1 MKFEY
6 IVLIVLLVILA
17 SHIFLNK
24 SVNFQGKL
32 VKLSQELGDFPR
44 PQISRGFQQL
54 SKQQVKD
61 PLYTQVEGK
70 IDEAAKYVFSLDNV
84 YSDIFIFN

>member
-6 IVLIVLLVILA
+6 IVLIVLLVILIF
-17 SHIFLNK
+17 SYFLNK

-44 PQISRGFQQL
+44 PQISRVFNNFQNN
-54 SKQQVKD
+54 K
-61 PLYTQVEGK
+61 
-70 IDEAAKYVFSLDNV
+70 
-84 YSDIFIFN
+84 